1 MRRSAAPSQ
10 VLGNV
15 AKKPRFIP
23 PGKSNAVCPKVEN
36 EETDQDVKSKEVK
49 MKNVLKITF
58 VSAVL
63 LIKGCIWAYSIQSQL
78 RSSVLLGFDNF
89 ALTKFDLASW
99 VGFFFHSVK
108 CTQENIF
115 EMNNG
120 NQY

>member
-1 MRRSAAPSQ
+1 
-10 VLGNV
+10 
-15 AKKPRFIP
+15 
-23 PGKSNAVCPKVEN
+23 
-36 EETDQDVKSKEVK
+36 

-58 VSAVL
+58 VPAVL
-63 LIKGCIWAYSIQSQL
+63 LIKGSIWAYPIQSQF

-99 VGFFFHSVK
+99 VGFFHSVK

-115 EMNNG
+115 EINNG

>member
-36 EETDQDVKSKEVK
+36 EETDQDVKLKEVK

-63 LIKGCIWAYSIQSQL
+63 LIKGSIWAYSIQSQL
-78 RSSVLLGFDNF
+78 RSSVLLGFD